1 MDHPRGRRPPHEEGE
16 EGMTDPGDTHRRLAE
31 ALDVAHDPER
41 RAQPTPEERA
51 EVEAGLAEAL
61 THHAGPTTTKENAR

>member
-1 MDHPRGRRPPHEEGE
+1 
-16 EGMTDPGDTHRRLAE
+16 MTDPSGAHRRLAE

-51 EVEAGLAEAL
+51 EVEAGLAAAL
-61 THHAGPTTTKENAR
+61 THQAGLTTTKENAR

>member
-1 MDHPRGRRPPHEEGE
+1 
-16 EGMTDPGDTHRRLAE
+16 MTDPGDTHRRLAE